1 MIHVRK
7 LRSNGIFLFAALCAA
22 AMLGMM
28 PAGAARAAVY
38 GGTYTYAVDDQSMW
52 GDGAG
57 TAINYSQFFGTSWN
71 KSATVGDV
79 YSYSIWNP
87 FGDDPTVWAGGEVTA
102 HSAGRIGVDVG
113 ASVNSGT
120 VDISQQSSV
129 QLNAPEIIN
138 SSQQLIVSS
147 TALLGT
153 GNIATQSPT
162 VSAYADLV
170 LELEAD
176 VSAKLCVVGCTDYSK
191 TLVNLDAHPELLAVN
206 RDNDGQVRVLGVDT
220 GGLPLSTSIGPV
232 DVTLSLPNIATSG
245 TAPPQPLASSGTS
258 EFIDISLDIANLAS
272 TSLGVPLSGSLWPF
286 SYSLFSA
293 GLGLDLEVYQDF
305 SFTAGTPTITL
316 NVAET
321 GFSYSFLAGQDS
333 PVIDPMGFDLL
344 NISSTIDFSGILSN
358 DTGLNLS
365 PYAFM
370 DILSAS
376 AFGYSVG
383 PVYSWDSTF
392 GTFPMSLFD
401 NDIQIDFAALAG
413 PSFQVAIA
421 DDPPNSVPEP
431 GTMLLVG
438 SGLLSLAGF
447 RRRRGNDREDFAL

>member
-1 MIHVRK
+1 MSPVRK
-7 LRSNGIFLFAALCAA
+7 PRPNHAILVAALCAA
-22 AMLGMM
+22 AMLGAMS
-28 PAGAARAAVY
+28 AGPSHAAVY
-38 GGTYTYAVDDQSMW
+38 GGTYTAAVDDQSMW
-52 GDGAG
+52 GAGGG
-57 TAINYSQFFGTSWN
+57 TAIDYSQFFGTSWN
-71 KSATVGDV
+71 KSVTVGDV
-79 YSYSIWNP
+79 YSYTIWNP
-87 FGDDPTVWAGGEVTA
+87 FGNDPTIWGGGEVTA

-153 GNIATQSPT
+153 GNISTQSPT

-191 TLVNLDAHPELLAVN
+191 TIVNLNAHPELLAVN

-220 GGLPLSTSIGPV
+220 GILPLSTSVGPV
-232 DVTLSLPNIATSG
+232 DVTLSLPNVATSG

-258 EFIDISLDIANLAS
+258 EFIDFSLDIANLAS
-272 TSLGVPLSGSLWPF
+272 TSLGVPLSGSFWPF

-293 GLGLDLEVYQDF
+293 GLGLDLDVYQDF

-321 GFSYSFLAGQDS
+321 GLSYSFLAGAVS

-344 NISSTIDFSGILSN
+344 NISSTIDFSGILTN
-358 DTGLNLS
+358 ETGLNLS

-383 PVYSWDSTF
+383 PVYSWSSTF
-392 GTFPMSLFD
+392 GTFPISLFD
-401 NDIQIDFAALAG
+401 KDIQIDFAALAG
-413 PSFQVAIA
+413 PSFQVAIT
-421 DDPPNSVPEP
+421 DDPINAVPEP
-431 GTMLLVG
+431 GTMLLLG

-447 RRRRGNDREDFAL
+447 RIWRDNEREDFAL